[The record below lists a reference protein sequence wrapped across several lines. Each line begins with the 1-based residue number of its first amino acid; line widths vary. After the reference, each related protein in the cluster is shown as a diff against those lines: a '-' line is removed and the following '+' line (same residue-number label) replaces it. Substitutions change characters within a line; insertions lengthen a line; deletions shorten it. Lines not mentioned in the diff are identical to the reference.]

1 MARGWESKSVEEQQS
16 EAAASRTQPRARLT
30 PAEAEQVRQT
40 ELLLLSRKQVFHQLE
55 TATNPLQRKML
66 ESALEDLD
74 RRLRSQGST
83 PSMYPKR

>member
-16 EAAASRTQPRARLT
+16 EAAASKSEIRARLT
-30 PAEAEQVRQT
+30 PAEAEQARKT
-40 ELLLLSRKQVFHQLE
+40 ELLLLSRKQVLHQLE

-74 RRLRSQGST
+74 QRLKSQSST
-83 PSMYPKR
+83 PSMSPNT

>member
-16 EAAASRTQPRARLT
+16 EAAASRTQPRTRLT

-55 TATNPLQRKML
+55 TATNPRQRKML

-74 RRLRSQGST
+74 RRLKSQSST